1 MSGTGRRAWPR
12 RQAAAGTRGRVTP
25 AMLARRAE
33 MVPLWAAGL
42 TLAEIG
48 ERFGV
53 TRQAVAAALRTVDGT
68 AGGER

>member
-1 MSGTGRRAWPR
+1 
-12 RQAAAGTRGRVTP
+12 
-25 AMLARRAE
+25 